1 MVMINPTYYFY
12 KRLLEKDDNEE
23 IPSLF
28 ADDLFADEKQRL
40 DIDKMVEVA
49 KENIRAIRL
58 ICKYSVRKFAK
69 ICKVC
74 PQTVS
79 NWENKNIF
87 KYRNYWPTVLSL
99 LLDLEMNPPDDKSVK
114 LILYILF
121 GYHDP
126 NYKENIDKIRIIA
139 QAYKGGANQQSIE
152 MLYSAL
158 RLDPNA
164 CLILAEDP
172 TMQDFIKD
180 MIQEQFN

>member
-1 MVMINPTYYFY
+1 MEKEVYYTISD
-12 KRLLEKDDNEE
+12 KN
-23 IPSLF
+23 
-28 ADDLFADEKQRL
+28 
-40 DIDKMVEVA
+40 KMVEVV
-49 KENIRAIRL
+49 KENIQTIRFL
-58 ICKYSVRKFAK
+58 YNGCSIRKFAK
-69 ICKVC
+69 ICNVC

-79 NWENKNIF
+79 NWENKNTF

-99 LLDLEMNPPDDKSVK
+99 LLNKEMNPLDDDKSVK

-126 NYKENIDKIRIIA
+126 NYKENIEKIRIIA

-158 RLDPNA
+158 QLDPNA
-164 CLILAEDP
+164 CLILSEDP
-172 TMQDFIKD
+172 TMQDFIRD